1 MHNNACLN
9 YLQSGMESSTQR
21 VRKETKIYQSS
32 SNHVNDSSFRSS
44 PLAGITGLR
53 AQSPETISYSS
64 NLKVTNNN
72 NNSNNN
78 NKTGP
83 RRDSWDV
90 LNKTK
95 GILSPNS
102 LESLANLTETQLNTD
117 LVDNVTQRNT
127 KYNKFLLNDRANY
140 SSTST
145 VKEVNERYVTKQEG
159 TTNHFSLSNGSGSR
173 FKPITDTSKEVS
185 GARAIKVQD
194 IPDGV
199 LGRPVE
205 FESKFK
211 LFQSFYKL
219 FNNFEIFQLM
229 DHELG
234 QVIWKFW

>member
-1 MHNNACLN
+1 MS
-9 YLQSGMESSTQR
+9 LQSGVESSTQR
-21 VRKETKIYQSS
+21 IRKETKIYQSS
-32 SNHVNDSSFRSS
+32 SNHVDNSFRSS
-44 PLAGITGLR
+44 PLTGITGLR
-53 AQSPETISYSS
+53 AQSPEAITYSS

-72 NNSNNN
+72 NINSN
-78 NKTGP
+78 NKTGS

-140 SSTST
+140 TSSST

-159 TTNHFSLSNGSGSR
+159 TNNFSLSNGAGSR
-173 FKPITDTSKEVS
+173 FKPITDTSKDVS

-205 FESKFK
+205 FESESMRIALKKFG
-211 LFQSFYKL
+211 
-219 FNNFEIFQLM
+219 I
-229 DHELG
+229 
-234 QVIWKFW
+234 